1 MRFRKTPARR
11 IAGSLAAVVA
21 IASLAHA
28 VPPCVRDLAIPLEV
42 PPPADAWASSPR
54 RAASLCEDA
63 ETALAADNAADALRL
78 VERAMALDSETNPAM
93 RDYYALRAAC
103 MTKLGDARI
112 AAAVSHYNDA
122 KRSSEGGD
130 YAAARRLY
138 DRALSEDPLMLWA
151 ANNRA
156 WLAATH
162 PDPDARRDPD
172 ATAYALYACVN
183 SDWHNWSFIDTL
195 GAVYAESGDFAAA
208 IRCAERAL
216 DLAPPESREEV
227 RDSLVTYRSGQPRRD
242 AAAPPKVARGDQVN
256 GPFAEAEERGG
267 DRALLEHLSVK
278 DLANMMKREGWAV
291 TMREGWFI
299 EWRIDGYKSQ
309 IFLGDDGRSLQF
321 HAGFTDGQATLS
333 LVNEWN
339 RAMRYSKS
347 YLDDDG
353 DPHLELD
360 LDCSGGISEACL
372 LNFFHTCRR
381 AFGRWTEDV
390 VK

>member
-1 MRFRKTPARR
+1 VRR
-11 IAGSLAAVVA
+11 VAGSLAAVVA
-21 IASLAHA
+21 MTSLAHA
-28 VPPCVRDLAIPLEV
+28 VPPCVRDVAIPLEV

-63 ETALAADNAADALRL
+63 GAALAADDAADALRL

-93 RDYYALRAAC
+93 RDYYTLRAAC
-103 MTKLGDARI
+103 MTKLGDTGA

-122 KRSSEGGD
+122 SRSSEGGD

-172 ATAYALYACVN
+172 AKAYALYACVN

-216 DLAPPESREEV
+216 VLAPAESREEV
-227 RDSLVTYRSGQPRRD
+227 RDSLATYRSGQPRRD
-242 AAAPPKVARGDQVN
+242 PVAAPKIQRGDRVN
-256 GPFAEAEERGG
+256 GPFAEAAEPGG
-267 DRALLEHLSVK
+267 ELGLVEHLAVQ
-278 DLANMMKREGWAV
+278 DLANLMKREGWAA
-291 TMREGWFI
+291 TIREGRFI
-299 EWRIDGYKSQ
+299 EWKIDGYKSQ
-309 IFLGDDGRSLQF
+309 LFLGDDGRSLQF
-321 HAGFTDGQATLS
+321 HAAFTDGQVTLAA
-333 LVNEWN
+333 VNEWN
-339 RAMRYSKS
+339 RTKRYSKS

-360 LDCSGGISEACL
+360 LDCSGGISEDRIL
-372 LNFFHTCRR
+372 DFFHTCRR
-381 AFGRWTEDV
+381 SFGRWTEDV